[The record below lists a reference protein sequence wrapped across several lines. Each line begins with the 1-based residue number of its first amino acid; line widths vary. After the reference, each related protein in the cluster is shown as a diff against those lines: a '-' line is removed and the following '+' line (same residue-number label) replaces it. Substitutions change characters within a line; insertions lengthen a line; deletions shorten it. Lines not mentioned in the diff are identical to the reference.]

1 MYFFSALCVAVGQ
14 EKNSQQKVN
23 ENLDTLG
30 QRKGNQFKSKECL
43 NFYFKSEIFFFSLTK
58 KDKLSAFWKENFP
71 TVFELFC
78 YLHDEGGTK
87 KNLSQ
92 CGEYEEV
99 IFAVSI
105 LLLST

>member
-43 NFYFKSEIFFFSLTK
+43 NFYFKSEIFF
-58 KDKLSAFWKENFP
+58 SA
-71 TVFELFC
+71 
-78 YLHDEGGTK
+78 
-87 KNLSQ
+87 
-92 CGEYEEV
+92 
-99 IFAVSI
+99 
-105 LLLST
+105 

>member
-1 MYFFSALCVAVGQ
+1 MQ
-14 EKNSQQKVN
+14 EKNGQQKVN

-92 CGEYEEV
+92 CGEYEV